1 MNQPIITI
9 TTRII
14 GTEETNAVNA
24 RELHKA
30 LELRKDF
37 SDWIKAQIQGL
48 GLEENVDYI
57 LLPQKVEQVSGAKYL
72 KEYILTLDAAKHIAM
87 ASRSA
92 KGREVRAYF
101 IEIEKRW
108 RSQHRAAA
116 PAVAAG
122 LERSLEILGR
132 NLEVLATVVAQMGE
146 QMQRLDRRLSEY
158 EEIARYRRQAA
169 RRRRKTALS
178 PTVVAA
184 WEGRRAEFVRKI
196 VEILSGSDGSRI
208 NKTELLRRAGYRKD
222 DKTAREWLRS
232 GVGIY
237 WRELSD
243 RGRTYRYELIEEAQK
258 SA

>member
-1 MNQPIITI
+1 MNHPIITI
-9 TTRII
+9 TTQVI
-14 GTEETNAVNA
+14 GTEETDAVNA
-24 RELHKA
+24 RELYKA
-30 LELRKDF
+30 LEVRKDF
-37 SDWIKAQIQGL
+37 SDWIKAQIRGL

-57 LLPQKVEQVSGAKYL
+57 SFPQKVEREIGATIRT
-72 KEYILTLDAAKHIAM
+72 EYILTLDAAKHIAM

-92 KGREVRAYF
+92 KGKEVRAYF
-101 IEIEKRW
+101 IEVEKRW

-116 PAVAAG
+116 PAAAAG

-146 QMQRLDRRLSEY
+146 QMRRLDRRLSEY
-158 EEIARYRRQAA
+158 EAIERYRREAA

-178 PTVVAA
+178 PTVAAA
-184 WEGRRAEFVRKI
+184 WEGRRAAFVRRI
-196 VEILSGSDGSRI
+196 VEILSSSDGSRI

-222 DKTAREWLRS
+222 DKTAREWLRG

-243 RGRTYRYELIEEAQK
+243 RGHNYRYELIEEPQA